1 MGWWNENRWAI
12 YRANRRIIKQ
22 IHDPNYKFELEEVL
36 TGDNAKRV
44 GRAMM
49 AGEIISDEEMAAML
63 ADEASKKRIPKFRA
77 QA

>member
-1 MGWWNENRWAI
+1 MGWWTENRWAI

-44 GRAMM
+44 GQAMM

-63 ADEASKKRIPKFRA
+63 ADEASKREIPKFNA